1 MVRLTFD
8 LVSTFTSAVTFLFL
22 KEVFTSPVN
31 PSPLFTPVEVKAFKD
46 KNILIVNKGLRKAIL
61 NVTKSLSTMSTGG
74 PNSTINLH
82 LYC

>member
-22 KEVFTSPVN
+22 KEVFT
-31 PSPLFTPVEVKAFKD
+31 SPLFTPVEVKAFKD